1 LRDVVALHPFIEH
14 NIVKIRRVFLSP
26 KKRGAT
32 MSEVLAN
39 LMYSKEHEWV
49 KVLDEHRIL
58 VGITDFAQAQLG
70 DIVFIELP
78 ELSTDV
84 TADESMGSVESV
96 KAVSDIYSP
105 VSGKIVRINQM
116 LESSPEQVNMEPYT
130 NGWIAEIEISGTDAL
145 SQLLTAA
152 QYQSLIGEE

>member
-1 LRDVVALHPFIEH
+1 
-14 NIVKIRRVFLSP
+14 
-26 KKRGAT
+26 

-78 ELSTDV
+78 ELSTEV

-105 VSGKIVRINQM
+105 VSGKIVRINQT

>member
-1 LRDVVALHPFIEH
+1 
-14 NIVKIRRVFLSP
+14 
-26 KKRGAT
+26 
-32 MSEVLAN
+32 MSEVLAG

-49 KVLDEHRIL
+49 KVLDEHRVL

-78 ELSTDV
+78 ELAADV
-84 TADESMGSVESV
+84 TADETMGSVESV

-105 VSGKIVRINQM
+105 VSGKIVKINQT

-130 NGWIAEIEISGTDAL
+130 NGWIAEIEISGSDAL